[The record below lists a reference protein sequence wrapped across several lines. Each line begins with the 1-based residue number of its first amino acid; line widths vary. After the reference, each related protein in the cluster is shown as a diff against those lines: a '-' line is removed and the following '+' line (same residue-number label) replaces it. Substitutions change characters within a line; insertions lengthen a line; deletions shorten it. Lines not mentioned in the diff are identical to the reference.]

1 MALPYVPS
9 DSRTA
14 CARCGFPIASAQYHF
29 QAIAS
34 GDNTAAKIYNLKAAS
49 PASSYTDLRY
59 QCRQS

>member
-1 MALPYVPS
+1 MATMYVPS

-14 CARCGFPIASAQYHF
+14 CARCGFPIVDAQYHF

-34 GDNTAAKIYNLKAAS
+34 GDNTAAKIYNVVAAA
-49 PASSYTDLRY
+49 PATSFTQLRW